1 MNCSFVKRIILSL
14 IMILMLTAGYA
25 AKPDSTI
32 VKRTYQTAFT
42 KTSPVIDGIGN
53 DDAWNLVEWT
63 SDFIQSQ
70 PAENKPPSQQT
81 AFKVLYDN
89 DNIYLFVRAYDTE
102 PDKISKIMSL
112 S

>member
-1 MNCSFVKRIILSL
+1 MKFTIIKRIILSQIMVL
-14 IMILMLTAGYA
+14 ILTTGYS
-25 AKPDSTI
+25 AKPDSTV

-42 KTSPVIDGIGN
+42 KTPPVIDGIGN

-89 DNIYLFVRAYDTE
+89 DNIYIFVRA
-102 PDKISKIMSL
+102 
-112 S
+112 